1 VVLLTSAAQSGAED
15 AVDVLPVADVL
26 NRVIGAPL
34 ANQFHLVL
42 DPTLEQGFIVTSIH
56 DSEDNTTIRVVASGL
71 PELGF
76 GAAYYL
82 RTLVSRCVRV
92 CVCVGG
98 GLIRYTPLPAAVLPP
113 SPSMAYQPT
122 QVC

>member
-1 VVLLTSAAQSGAED
+1 M
-15 AVDVLPVADVL
+15 DVLPVADVL

-82 RTLVSRCVRV
+82 RTLVSRCV
-92 CVCVGG
+92 CVG
-98 GLIRYTPLPAAVLPP
+98 GLIRYTPLPQF
-113 SPSMAYQPT
+113 SPHPQAWHT
-122 QVC
+122 NRHRCAEVCTTFTLGKQS

>member
-1 VVLLTSAAQSGAED
+1 MVLLTSAAQSGAEG
-15 AVDVLPVADVL
+15 AVDVQPVADVL

-82 RTLVSRCVRV
+82 RTLVSRCV
-92 CVCVGG
+92 CVG